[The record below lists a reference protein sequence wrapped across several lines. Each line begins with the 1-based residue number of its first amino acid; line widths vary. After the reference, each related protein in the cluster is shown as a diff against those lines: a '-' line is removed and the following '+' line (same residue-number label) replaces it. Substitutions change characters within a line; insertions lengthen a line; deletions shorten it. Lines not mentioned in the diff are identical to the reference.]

1 MIRIDFMLYGGL
13 LVLVKHE
20 REDMLSYVLCCGA
33 SNAEVNRTK
42 NGEHHCGGAEAAGKT
57 AAEIGRLLT
66 ESKVLLV
73 SRLKTEQLVPK
84 VILALLMRV
93 GNDVYAAFVCK
104 AEPVQGMTA
113 AYKVTFFWPFYGGYY
128 VSWLSP
134 DYSMAIV
141 TSDSHDYFWFLSR
154 SPKVDQSDIDFALA
168 KANEWGYDIDQMIVT
183 QSLADIGVANAD

>member
-1 MIRIDFMLYGGL
+1 MNYL
-13 LVLVKHE
+13 
-20 REDMLSYVLCCGA
+20 
-33 SNAEVNRTK
+33 
-42 NGEHHCGGAEAAGKT
+42 
-57 AAEIGRLLT
+57 
-66 ESKVLLV
+66 SKVIFGLV
-73 SRLKTEQLVPK
+73 TLSVVAGVSGCKSDPTPVAPPVKNFSAQKYLGKWYEIVRMPHSFEENLQGVTAEYRLNADGTIEVTNRGYNVVDKEWQTA
-84 VILALLMRV
+84 I
-93 GNDVYAAFVCK
+93 GK

-141 TSDSHDYFWFLSR
+141 TSDSHDYFWLLSR